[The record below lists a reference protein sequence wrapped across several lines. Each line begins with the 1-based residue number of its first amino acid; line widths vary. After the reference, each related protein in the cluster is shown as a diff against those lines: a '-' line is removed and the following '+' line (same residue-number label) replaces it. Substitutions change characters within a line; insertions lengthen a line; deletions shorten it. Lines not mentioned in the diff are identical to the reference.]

1 MSISFDQTR
10 QSFEDDDGQR
20 RSAVLSNGRAKPG
33 VIRRVGMRVAL
44 STLST
49 LAGDR
54 ALKANL
60 LTATAAAQAIASGEI
75 TAESLIRD
83 CLARVDEREP
93 IVRAWASLD
102 PPRALSEARERD
114 RHFARNGAISPL
126 HGIPVGIKDMI
137 DTADLPT
144 QHNSPIYRGHRPGQ
158 DAACVAVLRAAGA
171 IILGKT
177 ETVEF
182 AAGGRKAP
190 TTNPH
195 DRSRTPGGSSSGSAA
210 AVADFQVPLAFGTQT
225 GGSLIRPASFCGI
238 FALKPSWGS
247 VSREGAKLASL
258 TFDTIGWY
266 ARSIADLATVAELFQ
281 VIEAPLPLAPADTLR
296 IAICPS
302 PVFEHAAAETRAAL
316 ARGAEILSTAGACC
330 ETLHLDARFDGLADA
345 HETIALAETRAAFLA
360 EYRRAGHLLDDDFKA
375 KVENRAGV
383 TPQQLR
389 DAYDLAGECRAAFDR
404 IAAGYDAI
412 LTPAAVGEAPAG
424 LASTGDHVFNRIWTL
439 LHVPCVA
446 VPGFLGPNGLPVGL
460 QLVGRRFEDG
470 RMLAVGGTVSQL
482 FSDTTTRG
490 G

>member
-1 MSISFDQTR
+1 L
-10 QSFEDDDGQR
+10 E
-20 RSAVLSNGRAKPG
+20 L
-33 VIRRVGMRVAL
+33 
-44 STLST
+44 
-49 LAGDR
+49 
-54 ALKANL
+54 NL
-60 LTATAAAQAIASGEI
+60 LTATDAARAIASGEI
-75 TAESLIRD
+75 TAEDLTRS
-83 CLARVDEREP
+83 CLARIDRREP
-93 IVRAWASLD
+93 TVRAWASLD
-102 PPRALSEARERD
+102 LVRALSEARERD
-114 RHFARNGAISPL
+114 RSFARHGAVSPL

-182 AAGGRKAP
+182 ATGGRKAP

-195 DRSRTPGGSSSGSAA
+195 DHSRTPGGSSSGSAA

-238 FALKPSWGS
+238 FALKPSWGL

-266 ARSIADLATVAELFQ
+266 ARSIADLAAVAELFQ
-281 VIEAPLPLAPADTLR
+281 VIDGSLPPPPADKLR

-302 PVFEHAAAETRAAL
+302 PVCEQAAAETRAAL
-316 ARGAEILSTAGACC
+316 ARGAEILAASGARC
-330 ETLHLDARFDGLADA
+330 ETLHLDPSFDGLVDA

-375 KVENRAGV
+375 KVENRAGI
-383 TPQQLR
+383 TSQRLR

-404 IAAGYDAI
+404 IAAGYEAV
-412 LTPAAVGEAPAG
+412 LTPAAIGEAPVG
-424 LASTGDHVFNRIWTL
+424 LASTGDHVFNWIWTL

-446 VPGFLGPNGLPVGL
+446 VPGFQGPNGLPVGL
-460 QLVGRRFEDG
+460 QLVGPRFEDG
-470 RMLAVGGTVSQL
+470 RVLAIGDTVSRL
-482 FSDTTTRG
+482 FSESAPRGSEATTTG
-490 G
+490 GR

>member
-1 MSISFDQTR
+1 
-10 QSFEDDDGQR
+10 
-20 RSAVLSNGRAKPG
+20 
-33 VIRRVGMRVAL
+33 
-44 STLST
+44 
-49 LAGDR
+49 
-54 ALKANL
+54 
-60 LTATAAAQAIASGEI
+60 
-75 TAESLIRD
+75 
-83 CLARVDEREP
+83 
-93 IVRAWASLD
+93 
-102 PPRALSEARERD
+102 
-114 RHFARNGAISPL
+114 
-126 HGIPVGIKDMI
+126 
-137 DTADLPT
+137 
-144 QHNSPIYRGHRPGQ
+144 
-158 DAACVAVLRAAGA
+158 
-171 IILGKT
+171 
-177 ETVEF
+177 
-182 AAGGRKAP
+182 
-190 TTNPH
+190 
-195 DRSRTPGGSSSGSAA
+195 
-210 AVADFQVPLAFGTQT
+210 
-225 GGSLIRPASFCGI
+225 
-238 FALKPSWGS
+238 LKPSWGS

>member
-1 MSISFDQTR
+1 LD
-10 QSFEDDDGQR
+10 
-20 RSAVLSNGRAKPG
+20 L
-33 VIRRVGMRVAL
+33 
-44 STLST
+44 
-49 LAGDR
+49 
-54 ALKANL
+54 NL
-60 LTATAAAQAIASGEI
+60 LTATAAARAIAAGEI
-75 TAESLIRD
+75 TAEDLIRS
-83 CLARVDEREP
+83 CLARIDQREP
-93 IVRAWASLD
+93 TVRAWASLD
-102 PPRALSEARERD
+102 PGQALSEARERD
-114 RHFARNGAISPL
+114 RSFARRGAVSPL

-258 TFDTIGWY
+258 SFDTIGWY
-266 ARSIADLATVAELFQ
+266 ARSIADLAAVAELFQ
-281 VIEAPLPLAPADTLR
+281 IIDAPLAPPRMDKLR

-316 ARGAEILSTAGACC
+316 SRGAEILEASGARC
-330 ETLHLDARFDGLADA
+330 ETLQLDSRFDGLVDA
-345 HETIALAETRAAFLA
+345 HETIALGETRAAFLG

-412 LTPAAVGEAPAG
+412 LTPAAIGEAPIG

-446 VPGFLGPNGLPVGL
+446 VPGFQGPNGLPVGL
-460 QLVGRRFEDG
+460 QLVGPRFEDG
-470 RMLAVGGTVSQL
+470 RVLAVADTVSRV
-482 FSDTTTRG
+482 FCEPATRG